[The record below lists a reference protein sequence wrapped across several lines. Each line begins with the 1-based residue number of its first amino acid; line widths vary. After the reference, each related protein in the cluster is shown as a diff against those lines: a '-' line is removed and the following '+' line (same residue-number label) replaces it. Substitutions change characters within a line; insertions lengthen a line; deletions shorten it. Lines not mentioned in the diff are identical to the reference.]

1 MNNDNVLNFNDA
13 ETKQNSHLPVLD
25 RITPDDLFGLGI
37 NTEKLSKLENTCFDN
52 GVSQK
57 AYEELLYVFNN
68 FKTLDLAKYYQK
80 VKMGIDTANF
90 GINSA
95 NFINALSYYLYTKT
109 RGNSPEIVFFSYY
122 NVKDDN
128 DKIKHKY
135 TFDCETFALFVFKE
149 FYEEILMLSKKEQ
162 GSSSP
167 YYFYQEEIY
176 RWIITGDKFLKNKIK
191 KQVTTLMKLLGFRT
205 EATKNAKK
213 ITEEIISL
221 IEQIDDDDQDAI
233 MSWTLENP
241 DLVQFKDTVYD
252 IKNHAIAKMSPKF
265 MLFNYHD
272 YRLPIKSVNLD
283 ELTEED
289 GFVPLKETI
298 EEMEEKSKFV
308 IDRMSILT
316 KEKEFM
322 TTVIGNGFCHNNEF
336 LVFPILEGGA
346 GLGKSWFFDLLKKS
360 LYMSRN
366 SSGTGQD
373 DLEKSG
379 DFFLSNMFGK
389 EFNLMGELNGSFMSK
404 NFIYVIKSKLSD
416 GSEINKKNKQQFDSM
431 VYAQIV
437 ALANKGQIPAIPD
450 AFVNDDGL
458 KRRVV
463 RIKCNDKLDE
473 NNKLDTKKFTKEAL
487 SEKMPYFALFSMMK
501 LQQHK
506 DNGNIEK
513 FSREVDGASKYPI
526 EGFTSREM
534 VDSTSSYFKQQ
545 DRKRKFFLHL
555 YNIFV
560 SRSLKSEGEKHD
572 YPNLPMRDKSFFPT
586 DAKLVKDDSGY
597 DKLEKFKIWLK
608 YTSSANI
615 DDHFS
620 NFFTNNY
627 PNAHMTKDKLGEFL
641 KTQDIKKGSVKYRK
655 QTKEGK
661 IEGSVQGYGKK
672 FADYV
677 YSIFLEE
684 PEGMAML
691 EEPIFFDE
699 RKKSFIEEE
708 DTF

>member
-1 MNNDNVLNFNDA
+1 MDNVLNFNDT

-25 RITPDDLFGLGI
+25 RITPDDLFSVGM
-37 NTEKLSKLENTCFDN
+37 NTEKLSKLENTCFDK
-52 GVSQK
+52 GISQK
-57 AYEELLYVFNN
+57 AYEELLYVFDN

-80 VKMGIDTANF
+80 VKMGINTVNF
-90 GINSA
+90 GVNSA

-109 RGNSPEIVFFSYY
+109 RGGSPEIVFFSYS
-122 NVKDDN
+122 NSKDN
-128 DKIKHKY
+128 DGKVKHEY
-135 TFDCETFALFVFKE
+135 TFDCEAFALFVFTE
-149 FYEEILMLSKKEQ
+149 FYKDILMLSAKEQ

-167 YYFYQEEIY
+167 YYFYREENY
-176 RWIITGDKFLKNKIK
+176 RWVITGDKFLKNKMK

-213 ITEEIISL
+213 IADEIISL
-221 IEQIDDDDQDAI
+221 IETIDDEELDAI
-233 MSWTLENP
+233 MAWTLKHP

-272 YRLPIKSVNLD
+272 YRLPIESVNLD

-289 GFVPLKETI
+289 GFVPLKETM
-298 EEMEEKSKFV
+298 EEMEEKSKLV
-308 IDRMSILT
+308 IDRMTILT

-346 GLGKSWFFDLLKKS
+346 GLGKSWFFDVLKES

-416 GSEINKKNKQQFDSM
+416 GSEINKKNKQQFDSK
-431 VYAQIV
+431 VYTQVV
-437 ALANKGQIPAIPD
+437 ALANKGQAPAVPD
-450 AFVNDDGL
+450 NFVNDDGL
-458 KRRVV
+458 QRRVV
-463 RIKCNDKLDE
+463 YIECNEKSKQPNE
-473 NNKLDTKKFTKEAL
+473 LDTKKFTKEAL

-501 LQQHK
+501 FQQHR
-506 DNGNIEK
+506 DNGNILK
-513 FSREVDGASKYPI
+513 FTREVSGASKYPI
-526 EGFTSREM
+526 EGFTSQEM

-555 YNIFV
+555 YTIFV

-572 YPNLPMRDKSFFPT
+572 HPNLPMRDKSFFPT
-586 DAKLVKDDSGY
+586 DAKLVKDDSSY

-608 YTSSANI
+608 YTSSANT
-615 DDHFS
+615 DDHFF
-620 NFFTNNY
+620 NFFDTNY
-627 PNAHMTKDKLGEFL
+627 PDAHMTKDKLGEFL

-655 QTKEGK
+655 ETKKGK
-661 IEGSVQGYGKK
+661 MEGSVQGYGKK

-677 YSIFLEE
+677 ESIFLEE
-684 PEGMAML
+684 PEGKAML